1 MIIMPDRSGPGS
13 TKTAN
18 DTVVQQGAVGKYAT
32 VGRRRK
38 RGGKHVRDKQKRR
51 MGRKMEVKV
60 GTLNVGTMT
69 GKGRELAEMMV
80 KRKVDILCVQET
92 KWKGSK
98 ARNIG
103 DGCKIFYH
111 GEDGRRNGVG
121 VILSEEYIGRVLE
134 VKRVSDRM
142 MYMKLDIDGVMMI
155 VISAYAP
162 QVGCL
167 MEEKDKFWTDL
178 DDVVESIPKEERVVI
193 GADFNG
199 HVGEGNRGDENVMG
213 RYGDKARNAE
223 GQMVVDFATRM
234 EMAVL
239 NTYFKKREEHRVT
252 YKSGGRS
259 TQVDYIVCRR
269 AYLKEIGDC
278 KVIAGDNVAKQH
290 RLLVCR
296 MTLETKK
303 RKIVK
308 AEPRI
313 KWWKLKKEDC
323 CEEFREEIRRAL
335 GGKEELPDDW
345 TTTAKVVRDTARKV
359 LGVSSKQR
367 KEDKE
372 TWWWNEEVQ
381 ESIRKKRLA
390 KKRWDMQ
397 RDEESKQEY
406 KEMRREAKKEVAK
419 AKNNAYDE
427 LYEELDSKEGE
438 RTLYR
443 LARQRHQAGKDV
455 QQVRMMKD
463 KDGKV
468 MTDEESVLRIW
479 KEYYKGLMNE
489 ENERERRENDGERV
503 NLEVEKISKEEVRE
517 NMKRMKNGKAVGPD
531 DIPVEVWKCLGE
543 IALEF
548 LTKLYNR
555 TMESERMPE
564 EWRDS
569 ILIPIFKNKGD
580 VQSCSNY
587 RGIKLISHSMKL
599 WERVV
604 ERRLRSELTFSEQQY
619 GFMPGK
625 STTDALFALRV
636 LMEKYREGQKELHC
650 VFVDLEKAYDKV
662 PREEVWYCMR
672 KSGLAEKY
680 VRIVQDMYDDS
691 ITAVR
696 CAVGVTEGFEV
707 KVGLHQ
713 GSALSPCLFAMV
725 MDRITDD
732 IREEAP
738 WTMMFADDI
747 VICSESK
754 EWLERKLES
763 WRYALERRG
772 MKVNRRKT
780 EYMCVNER
788 QDKGTVKMQG
798 EEVAKVEDFKY
809 LGSTVQSNG
818 ECGREVKKRVQAG
831 WNGWRRMSGVICDR
845 RVSARV
851 KGKVYRVAVRPAM
864 LYGLE
869 TVALT
874 KRQEA
879 EMEVAELKMLRFSL
893 GVTRMDK
900 IRNEYIRGTAQVG
913 RFGEKTR
920 EARLRWYGHVLRK
933 DDGYIGRRMLKM
945 ELPGKRKRGRPK
957 RRFMDVVKEDMAEVE
972 VKEEDADDRSNWRL
986 KIRCGDP

>member
-1 MIIMPDRSGPGS
+1 MKGYCVYEC
-13 TKTAN
+13 K
-18 DTVVQQGAVGKYAT
+18 KY
-32 VGRRRK
+32 
-38 RGGKHVRDKQKRR
+38 
-51 MGRKMEVKV
+51 
-60 GTLNVGTMT
+60 
-69 GKGRELAEMMV
+69 
-80 KRKVDILCVQET
+80 
-92 KWKGSK
+92 
-98 ARNIG
+98 
-103 DGCKIFYH
+103 F
-111 GEDGRRNGVG
+111 
-121 VILSEEYIGRVLE
+121 
-134 VKRVSDRM
+134 
-142 MYMKLDIDGVMMI
+142 
-155 VISAYAP
+155 
-162 QVGCL
+162 
-167 MEEKDKFWTDL
+167 
-178 DDVVESIPKEERVVI
+178 
-193 GADFNG
+193 
-199 HVGEGNRGDENVMG
+199 
-213 RYGDKARNAE
+213 
-223 GQMVVDFATRM
+223 
-234 EMAVL
+234 
-239 NTYFKKREEHRVT
+239 
-252 YKSGGRS
+252 
-259 TQVDYIVCRR
+259 
-269 AYLKEIGDC
+269 
-278 KVIAGDNVAKQH
+278 
-290 RLLVCR
+290 
-296 MTLETKK
+296 
-303 RKIVK
+303 
-308 AEPRI
+308 
-313 KWWKLKKEDC
+313 
-323 CEEFREEIRRAL
+323 
-335 GGKEELPDDW
+335 
-345 TTTAKVVRDTARKV
+345 
-359 LGVSSKQR
+359 
-367 KEDKE
+367 
-372 TWWWNEEVQ
+372 
-381 ESIRKKRLA
+381 
-390 KKRWDMQ
+390 
-397 RDEESKQEY
+397 EESKQEY

-419 AKNNAYDE
+419 AKSKAYDE
-427 LYEELDSKEGE
+427 LYEGLDTKEGE
-438 RTLYR
+438 KTLYR

-463 KDGKV
+463 KDGNV
-468 MTDEESVLRIW
+468 MTDEESVLRMW
-479 KEYYKGLMNE
+479 KEYYMGLMNE
-489 ENERERRENDGERV
+489 ENERERREIDGERV
-503 NLEVEKISKEEVRE
+503 NLEVECVSKEEVME
-517 NMKRMKNGKAVGPD
+517 NMQRMKNGKAVGPD

-543 IALEF
+543 SALKF

-569 ILIPIFKNKGD
+569 VLIPIFKNKGD

-587 RGIKLISHSMKL
+587 RGIKLISHTMKL
-599 WERVV
+599 WERIV
-604 ERRLRSELTFSEQQY
+604 EKRLRSDLKFSNQQY

-680 VRIVQDMYDDS
+680 VRIVQDMYDGS
-691 ITAVR
+691 TTAVR

-707 KVGLHQ
+707 TVGLHQ

-725 MDRITDD
+725 MDRMTDD

-754 EWLERKLES
+754 EQVEEKLES

-788 QDKGTVKMQG
+788 QDTGSGTVKMQG
-798 EEVAKVEDFKY
+798 EEVTKVDDFKY

-845 RVSARV
+845 RVPARL
-851 KGKVYRVAVRPAM
+851 KGKVYKVAVRPAM

-913 RFGEKTR
+913 KFGEKTR
-920 EARLRWYGHVLRK
+920 EARLRWYGHLRRK
-933 DDGYIGRRMLKM
+933 DDGYIGRRMLRM

-972 VKEEDADDRSNWRL
+972 VTEEDTVDRNNWRR